1 MRKTLLAS
9 AGLLIVLALLVG
21 FSACSRGTPSGMIE
35 DKVIKI
41 GGCVPLTGAVAYW
54 GISTDQA
61 WKDGAEV
68 INARGG
74 VKVGNKNYM
83 LKVIAYDSKGVT
95 ADAQTV
101 TKRLIEQ
108 DKVKFIYNQAAAS
121 TIGMLEISEPAKVIS
136 SVACWG
142 YLEHYGKNFPF
153 HFRSEMSDYEQG
165 FAYMPFVQKKYPG
178 IKTAAFLG
186 PDDKD
191 GYDCYYSYQRL
202 MKYYGVQDLGVEYF
216 QWETSDFYPLVTKT
230 LQKKPDMIIT
240 SPTPPGIT
248 ASIVKA
254 ARELGFKGPV
264 VSPGA
269 SETKTIL
276 EVCGEQ
282 ADGVVLPVT
291 LEEPQTQ
298 VQKDL
303 GERFKKRF
311 GEFNLYAGNLSWWV
325 YALAEAIQKAGTFED
340 TTKIA
345 AALADVVLK
354 DTYVGTARYGGQGAY
369 GIKRQGVYDCYTM
382 LIEKQKGFLAD
393 VRFPELPPGYD

>member
-1 MRKTLLAS
+1 
-9 AGLLIVLALLVG
+9 
-21 FSACSRGTPSGMIE
+21 MIQ

-74 VKVGNKNYM
+74 VKIGGQKYK
-83 LKVIAYDSKGVT
+83 LQIITYDTKSST
-95 ADAQTV
+95 PDAQTV

-108 DKVKFIYNQAAAS
+108 DKVKYIYNQAAAS
-121 TIGMLEISEPAKVIS
+121 TIGMLEYSEPAKVLS

-142 YLEHYGKNFPF
+142 YLEHYGPKFF
-153 HFRSEMSDYEQG
+153 YHFRSEMSDYEQG
-165 FAYMPFVQKKYPG
+165 FAYVPYMKSKYPG
-178 IKTAAFLG
+178 VKSAAFIG

-202 MKYYGVQDLGVEYF
+202 MKYYNIEDKGVEYF
-216 QWETSDFYPLVTKT
+216 QWDTVDFYPLVTKI
-230 LQKKPDMIIT
+230 LQKKPDWIIT
-240 SPTPPGIT
+240 SPTPPQQT

-264 VSPGA
+264 ASPGA

-276 EVCGEQ
+276 EVCRDK

-291 LEEPQTQ
+291 VEQMQTQ

-303 GERFKKRF
+303 AERFKKRF

-325 YALAEAIQKAGTFED
+325 YALAEAFEKAGTAED
-340 TTKIA
+340 TTKVA
-345 AALADVVLK
+345 TALQDVVLK
-354 DTYVGTARYGGQGAY
+354 DTFFGTARYAGEGAY
-369 GIKRQGVYDCYTM
+369 GIKRQGVYDCYTT
-382 LIEKQKGFLAD
+382 IIDKGKASLGD
-393 VRFPELPPGYD
+393 VRFPELPPGY

>member
-1 MRKTLLAS
+1 MRKAMLVF
-9 AGLLIVLALLVG
+9 AGLLLVLALLVG
-21 FSACSRGTPSGMIE
+21 LGACSRGTPSGQIK

-74 VKVGNKNYM
+74 VKVGNQNYK
-83 LKVIAYDSKGVT
+83 LQIIAYDSKGST
-95 ADAQTV
+95 PDAQTI

-108 DKVKFIYNQAAAS
+108 DKVKYIYNQAAAS

-165 FAYMPFVQKKYPG
+165 FAYMPFVRSKYPG

-202 MKYYGVQDLGVEYF
+202 MKYYNVEDLGVEYF
-216 QWETSDFYPLVTKT
+216 QWETTDFYPLVTKT

-291 LEEPQTQ
+291 LETPKTQ

-303 GERFKKRF
+303 AERFKKRF

-325 YALAEAIQKAGTFED
+325 YALAEAFEKAGTFED
-340 TTKIA
+340 TTKVA
-345 AALADVVLK
+345 AALQDVVLK
-354 DTYVGTARYGGQGAY
+354 DTYVGTARYGGFGAY

-382 LIEKQKGFLAD
+382 MIEKQKGYLAD

>member
-1 MRKTLLAS
+1 MRKTRLLLI
-9 AGLLIVLALLVG
+9 GLLILAVLIG
-21 FSACSRGTPSGMIE
+21 FSACSRGKPSGMLQ

-41 GGCVPLTGAVAYW
+41 GGCVPLTGACAYW
-54 GISTDQA
+54 GLSTDQA

-74 VKVGNKNYM
+74 VKIGGQNYK
-83 LKVIAYDSKGVT
+83 LQIITYDTKTST
-95 ADAQTV
+95 PDAQTA

-108 DKVKFIYNQAAAS
+108 DKVKYIYNQAAAS
-121 TIGMLEISEPAKVIS
+121 TIGMLDISEPAKVLS

-142 YLEHYGKNFPF
+142 YLEHFGPKYFY

-165 FAYMPFVQKKYPG
+165 FAYVPFMKSKYPG
-178 IKTAAFLG
+178 VKSAAFIG

-202 MKYYGVQDLGVEYF
+202 MKYYGIEDKGVEYF
-216 QWETSDFYPLVTKT
+216 QWDNVDFYPLVTKI
-230 LQKKPDMIIT
+230 LQKKPDWIIT
-240 SPTPPGIT
+240 SPTPPQQT

-264 VSPGA
+264 ASPGA

-291 LEEPQTQ
+291 IEQMKTQ

-303 GERFKKRF
+303 AERFKKRF

-325 YALAEAIQKAGTFED
+325 YALAEAFEKAGTAED
-340 TTKIA
+340 TTKVA
-345 AALADVVLK
+345 NALQDVVLK
-354 DTYVGTARYGGQGAY
+354 DTFFGTAKYAGEGAY
-369 GIKRQGVYDCYTM
+369 GIKRQGVYVCYTT
-382 LIEKQKGFLAD
+382 LIEKQKPFLAD
-393 VRFPELPPGYD
+393 VRFPELPPGY

>member
-1 MRKTLLAS
+1 MRKGTYIALAVMLLA
-9 AGLLIVLALLVG
+9 LIVG
-21 FSACSRGTPSGMIE
+21 FSACSRGTPSGQLK

-74 VKVGNKNYM
+74 VKVGNQNYK
-83 LKVIAYDSKGVT
+83 LQIIAYDSKGST
-95 ADAQTV
+95 PDAQTV

-142 YLEHYGKNFPF
+142 YLEHYGKDFPF

-165 FAYMPFVQKKYPG
+165 FAYMPFVKSKYPG

-202 MKYYGVQDLGVEYF
+202 MKYYGVEDLGVEYF

-298 VQKDL
+298 TQKDL
-303 GERFKKRF
+303 AERFKKRF

-325 YALAEAIQKAGTFED
+325 YALAEAISTAGTIDD

-345 AALADVVLK
+345 DALEDVVLK
-354 DTYVGTARYGGQGAY
+354 DTYVGTAKYAGEGAY

-382 LIEKQKGFLAD
+382 MIEDQKGYLAD
-393 VRFPELPPGYD
+393 VRFPELPPGY

>member
-1 MRKTLLAS
+1 MRRALLFV
-9 AGLLIVLALLVG
+9 AGLLILLVAFG
-21 FSACSRGTPSGMIE
+21 ACSRGTPSGMIQ

-41 GGCVPLTGAVAYW
+41 GGAVPLTGAVAYW
-54 GISTDQA
+54 GICTDQA

-74 VKVGNKNYM
+74 VKVGNQNYK
-83 LKVIAYDSKGVT
+83 LQIITYDHKGST
-95 ADAQTV
+95 PDAQTV

-108 DKVKFIYNQAAAS
+108 DKVKYIYNQAAAG
-121 TIGMLEISEPAKVIS
+121 TIGMLEISEPAKVLS

-142 YLEHYGKNFPF
+142 YLEHYGKDFPY

-165 FAYMPFVQKKYPG
+165 FAYMPFVKSKYPG
-178 IKTAAFLG
+178 IEKAAFLG

-202 MKYYGVQDLGVEYF
+202 MKYYDVQDLGVEYF
-216 QWETSDFYPLVTKT
+216 QWETTDFYPLVTKT

-298 VQKDL
+298 AQKDL
-303 GERFKKRF
+303 AERFKKRF

-325 YALAEAIQKAGTFED
+325 YALAEAFTVAGTFED
-340 TTKIA
+340 TTKVA
-345 AALADVVLK
+345 DALEDIVLK
-354 DTYVGTARYGGQGAY
+354 DTYVGTAQYAGEGAY

-382 LIEKQKGFLAD
+382 LIEDQKGFLAD
-393 VRFPELPPGYD
+393 VRFPELPPGY

>member
-1 MRKTLLAS
+1 
-9 AGLLIVLALLVG
+9 
-21 FSACSRGTPSGMIE
+21 
-35 DKVIKI
+35 
-41 GGCVPLTGAVAYW
+41 
-54 GISTDQA
+54 
-61 WKDGAEV
+61 
-68 INARGG
+68 
-74 VKVGNKNYM
+74 
-83 LKVIAYDSKGVT
+83 
-95 ADAQTV
+95 
-101 TKRLIEQ
+101 
-108 DKVKFIYNQAAAS
+108 
-121 TIGMLEISEPAKVIS
+121 
-136 SVACWG
+136 
-142 YLEHYGKNFPF
+142 
-153 HFRSEMSDYEQG
+153 
-165 FAYMPFVQKKYPG
+165 
-178 IKTAAFLG
+178 
-186 PDDKD
+186 
-191 GYDCYYSYQRL
+191 
-202 MKYYGVQDLGVEYF
+202 MKYYSVEDLGVEYF
-216 QWETSDFYPLVTKT
+216 QWETSDFYPLVTKI
-230 LQKKPDMIIT
+230 LQRKPDMIIT

-325 YALAEAIQKAGTFED
+325 YALAEAIEKAGTFED

-345 AALADVVLK
+345 AALADVELK

>member
-1 MRKTLLAS
+1 MRKAMLAF
-9 AGLLIVLALLVG
+9 AGLLVLLVG
-21 FSACSRGTPSGMIE
+21 FGACSRGTPSGQIQ
-35 DKVIKI
+35 DKIIKI
-41 GGCVPLTGAVAYW
+41 GGCVPLTGANAYW
-54 GISTDQA
+54 GICTDQA

-74 VKVGNKNYM
+74 VKIGNQ
-83 LKVIAYDSKGVT
+83 AYKLQIITYDHKGST
-95 ADAQTV
+95 PDAQTA

-108 DKVKFIYNQAAAS
+108 DKVKYIFNQAAAG
-121 TIGMLEISEPAKVIS
+121 TIGMLEIAEPAKVLT

-142 YLEHYGKNFPF
+142 YLEHFGKKFPY

-165 FAYMPFVQKKYPG
+165 FAYVPYMKTKYPG
-178 IKTAAFLG
+178 VKTAAFIG

-202 MKYYGVQDLGVEYF
+202 MKYYGIQDLGVEYF
-216 QWETSDFYPLVTKT
+216 QWDTVDFYPLVTKI
-230 LQKKPDMIIT
+230 LQKKPDWIIT
-240 SPTPPGIT
+240 SPTPPQQT

-264 VSPGA
+264 ASPGA

-291 LEEPQTQ
+291 LEDLQNQ

-303 GERFKKRF
+303 AERFKKRF

-325 YALAEAIQKAGTFED
+325 YALAQAFEKAGTAED
-340 TTKIA
+340 TTKVA
-345 AALADVVLK
+345 TALADVEVK
-354 DTYVGTARYGGQGAY
+354 PFYFGTARYAGEGAY
-369 GIKRQGVYDCYTM
+369 GIKRQGVYDCYTTV
-382 LIEKQKGFLAD
+382 IEKGKSFLAD
-393 VRFPELPPGYD
+393 VRFPELPPGY

>member
-1 MRKTLLAS
+1 MRTARILFS
-9 AGLLIVLALLVG
+9 GLLILLVLFA
-21 FSACSRGTPSGMIE
+21 FSACSRGKPSGMIQ

-74 VKVGNKNYM
+74 VKIGGQKYK
-83 LKVIAYDSKGVT
+83 LQIITYDTKSST
-95 ADAQTV
+95 PDAQTV

-108 DKVKFIYNQAAAS
+108 DKVKYIYNQAAAS
-121 TIGMLEISEPAKVIS
+121 TIGMLEYSEPAKVLS

-142 YLEHYGKNFPF
+142 YLEHYGPKFF
-153 HFRSEMSDYEQG
+153 YHFRSEMSDYEQG
-165 FAYMPFVQKKYPG
+165 FAYVPYMKSKYPG
-178 IKTAAFLG
+178 VKSAAFIG

-202 MKYYGVQDLGVEYF
+202 MKYYNIEDKGVEYF
-216 QWETSDFYPLVTKT
+216 QWDTVDFYPLVTKI
-230 LQKKPDMIIT
+230 LQKKPDWIIT
-240 SPTPPGIT
+240 SPTPPQQT

-264 VSPGA
+264 ASPGA

-276 EVCGEQ
+276 EVCRDK

-291 LEEPQTQ
+291 VEQMQTQ

-303 GERFKKRF
+303 AERFKKRF

-325 YALAEAIQKAGTFED
+325 YALAEAFEKAGTAED
-340 TTKIA
+340 TTKVA
-345 AALADVVLK
+345 TALQDVVLK
-354 DTYVGTARYGGQGAY
+354 DTFFGTARYAGEGAY
-369 GIKRQGVYDCYTM
+369 GIKRQGVYDCYTT
-382 LIEKQKGFLAD
+382 IIDKGKASLGD
-393 VRFPELPPGYD
+393 VRFPELPPGY

>member
-1 MRKTLLAS
+1 MRKAILLF
-9 AGLLIVLALLVG
+9 AGLLALAVLVG
-21 FSACSRGTPSGMIE
+21 FSACSRGTPSGMLE

-54 GISTDQA
+54 GICTDQA

-83 LKVIAYDSKGVT
+83 LKIIAYDSKGVT

-108 DKVKFIYNQAAAS
+108 DKVKYIYNQAAAS

-142 YLEHYGKNFPF
+142 YLEQYGKKFPY

-165 FAYMPFVQKKYPG
+165 FAYMPFVKTKYPG

-202 MKYYGVQDLGVEYF
+202 MKYYSVEDLGVEYF
-216 QWETSDFYPLVTKT
+216 QWETTDFYPLVTKT

-291 LEEPQTQ
+291 LETPQTQ
-298 VQKDL
+298 SQKDL
-303 GERFKKRF
+303 AERFKKRF

-325 YALAEAIQKAGTFED
+325 YALAEAFTVAGTFED
-340 TTKIA
+340 TTKVA
-345 AALADVVLK
+345 DALEDVVLK
-354 DTYVGTARYGGQGAY
+354 DTYVGTARYAGEGAY

-382 LIEKQKGFLAD
+382 LIENQKGYLAD
-393 VRFPELPPGYD
+393 VRFPELPPGY

>member
-1 MRKTLLAS
+1 MRQRRLLLI
-9 AGLLIVLALLVG
+9 GLLILAVLIG
-21 FSACSRGTPSGMIE
+21 FSACSRGKPSGMIQ

-41 GGCVPLTGAVAYW
+41 GGAVPLTGGAAYW
-54 GISTDQA
+54 GICTDQA

-74 VKVGNKNYM
+74 VKIGNQNYK
-83 LKVIAYDSKGVT
+83 LQIISYDTKSST
-95 ADAQTV
+95 PDAQTV

-108 DKVKFIYNQAAAS
+108 DKVKYIFNQAAAS
-121 TIGMLEISEPAKVIS
+121 TIGMLDISEPAKVLS

-142 YLEHYGKNFPF
+142 YLEKFGKDYFY

-165 FAYMPFVQKKYPG
+165 FAYVPYLKTKYPNV
-178 IKTAAFLG
+178 KVAAFIG

-202 MKYYGVQDLGVEYF
+202 MKYYNIEDKGKEYF
-216 QWETSDFYPLVTKT
+216 QWDNVDFYPLVTKI
-230 LQKKPDMIIT
+230 LQLKPDVIIT
-240 SPTPPGIT
+240 SPTPPQQT

-254 ARELGFKGPV
+254 ARELGFKGPI

-282 ADGVVLPVT
+282 ATDIILPVT
-291 LEEPQTQ
+291 IEEMKTQ

-303 GERFKKRF
+303 AERFKKRF

-325 YALAEAIQKAGTFED
+325 YALAAAFEKAGTAED
-340 TTKIA
+340 TTKVA
-345 AALADVVLK
+345 TALADVEIK
-354 DTYVGTARYGGQGAY
+354 DSFFGTAKYSGQGAY
-369 GIKRQGVYDCYTM
+369 GIKRQGVYDCYTTV
-382 LIEKQKGFLAD
+382 IQNRKAFLGD
-393 VRFPELPPGYD
+393 VRFPELPPGY

>member
-1 MRKTLLAS
+1 MRKTRLLLI
-9 AGLLIVLALLVG
+9 GLLILAVLIG
-21 FSACSRGTPSGMIE
+21 FSACSRGKPSGMIQ
-35 DKVIKI
+35 DKLIKI
-41 GGCVPLTGAVAYW
+41 GGAVPLTGGAAYW
-54 GISTDQA
+54 GICTDQA

-74 VKVGNKNYM
+74 VKIGKDNYK
-83 LKVIAYDSKGVT
+83 LQIITYDTKSST
-95 ADAQTV
+95 PDAQTA
-101 TKRLIEQ
+101 TKRLIKQ
-108 DKVKFIYNQAAAS
+108 DKVKYMYNQAAAS
-121 TIGMLEISEPAKVIS
+121 TIGMLDISEPAKVLS

-142 YLEHYGKNFPF
+142 YLEHFGPKYFY

-165 FAYMPFVQKKYPG
+165 FAYVPFMKSKYPG
-178 IKTAAFLG
+178 VKSAAFIG

-202 MKYYGVQDLGVEYF
+202 MKYYGIEDKGVEYF
-216 QWETSDFYPLVTKT
+216 QWDNVDFYPLVTKI
-230 LQKKPDMIIT
+230 LQKKPDWIIT
-240 SPTPPGIT
+240 SPTPPQQT

-264 VSPGA
+264 ASPGA

-291 LEEPQTQ
+291 IEQMKTQ

-303 GERFKKRF
+303 AERFKKRF

-325 YALAEAIQKAGTFED
+325 YALAEAFEKAGTAED
-340 TTKIA
+340 TTKVA
-345 AALADVVLK
+345 NALQDVVLK
-354 DTYVGTARYGGQGAY
+354 DTFFGTAKYAGEGAY
-369 GIKRQGVYDCYTM
+369 GIKRQGVYDCYTT
-382 LIEKQKGFLAD
+382 LIEKQKPFLAD
-393 VRFPELPPGYD
+393 IRFPELPPGY

>member
-1 MRKTLLAS
+1 MRKAMLAF
-9 AGLLIVLALLVG
+9 AGLLFALVLLVG
-21 FSACSRGTPSGMIE
+21 FGACSRGTPSGQIK

-74 VKVGNKNYM
+74 VKVGNQSYQ
-83 LKVIAYDSKGVT
+83 LQVIAYDSKGST
-95 ADAQTV
+95 PDAQTV

-142 YLEHYGKNFPF
+142 YLEHYGKDFPY

-165 FAYMPFVQKKYPG
+165 FAYMPFVKTKYPG

-202 MKYYGVQDLGVEYF
+202 MKYYDVQDLGVEYF

-230 LQKKPDMIIT
+230 LQRKPDMIIT

-325 YALAEAIQKAGTFED
+325 YALAEAIEKAGTFED

-345 AALADVVLK
+345 AALADVELK

-382 LIEKQKGFLAD
+382 LIEKQKGYLAD

>member
-1 MRKTLLAS
+1 MRKKHL
-9 AGLLIVLALLVG
+9 LLIGFLVLAVLIG
-21 FSACSRGTPSGMIE
+21 FSACSRGKPSGMLQ

-74 VKVGNKNYM
+74 VKIGNQNYK
-83 LKVIAYDSKGVT
+83 LQIITYDTKSST
-95 ADAQTV
+95 PDAQTA

-108 DKVKFIYNQAAAS
+108 DKVKYIYNQAAAS
-121 TIGMLEISEPAKVIS
+121 TIGMLDISEPAKVLS

-142 YLEHYGKNFPF
+142 YLEKYGKNYFY

-165 FAYMPFVQKKYPG
+165 FAYIPFMKTKYPG
-178 IKTAAFLG
+178 VKSAAFIG

-191 GYDCYYSYQRL
+191 GYDCYFSYQRL
-202 MKYYGVQDLGVEYF
+202 MKYYGIEDKGVEYF
-216 QWETSDFYPLVTKT
+216 QWDTVDFYPLVTKI
-230 LQKKPDMIIT
+230 LQTKPDWIIT
-240 SPTPPGIT
+240 SPTPPQQT

-264 VSPGA
+264 ASPGA

-291 LEEPQTQ
+291 VEDMQTQ

-303 GERFKKRF
+303 AERFKKRF

-325 YALAEAIQKAGTFED
+325 YALAEAFEKAGTAED
-340 TTKIA
+340 TTKVA
-345 AALADVVLK
+345 EALANVVLK
-354 DTYVGTARYGGQGAY
+354 DTYFGTAKYAGEGAY
-369 GIKRQGVYDCYTM
+369 GIKRQGVYDCYTTV
-382 LIEKQKGFLAD
+382 IEKGKVYLGD
-393 VRFPELPPGYD
+393 KRFPELPPGY

>member
-1 MRKTLLAS
+1 MLAF
-9 AGLLIVLALLVG
+9 AGLLVVVALLVSV
-21 FSACSRGTPSGMIE
+21 SACSRGTPSGMIK

-74 VKVGNKNYM
+74 VKVGNQSYK
-83 LKVIAYDSKGVT
+83 LQIIAYDSKGVT

-108 DKVKFIYNQAAAS
+108 DKVKYIYNQAAAS
-121 TIGMLEISEPAKVIS
+121 TIGMLEISEPAKVLS

-142 YLEHYGKNFPF
+142 YLENFGPKYF
-153 HFRSEMSDYEQG
+153 YHFRSEMSDYEQG
-165 FAYMPFVQKKYPG
+165 FAYMPFVKTKYPG

-202 MKYYGVQDLGVEYF
+202 MKYYNVQDLGVEYF
-216 QWETSDFYPLVTKT
+216 QWETTDFYPLVTKT

-291 LEEPQTQ
+291 LETPVTQ

-325 YALAEAIQKAGTFED
+325 YALAEAFEKAGTFED
-340 TTKIA
+340 TTKVA
-345 AALADVVLK
+345 TALGDVVLK

-382 LIEKQKGFLAD
+382 LIEKQKAYLAD

>member
-1 MRKTLLAS
+1 MRRATLALV
-9 AGLLIVLALLVG
+9 GLLLVLVLLVG
-21 FSACSRGTPSGMIE
+21 FGACSRGTPSGMIE

-142 YLEHYGKNFPF
+142 YLEHYGKDFPY

-165 FAYMPFVQKKYPG
+165 FAYMPFVKTKYPG

-202 MKYYGVQDLGVEYF
+202 MKYYDVQDLGVEYF
-216 QWETSDFYPLVTKT
+216 QWETADFYPLVTKT

-291 LEEPQTQ
+291 LETPQTQ
-298 VQKDL
+298 SQKDL
-303 GERFKKRF
+303 AERFKKRF

-325 YALAEAIQKAGTFED
+325 YALAEAFTVAGTFED
-340 TTKIA
+340 TTKVA
-345 AALADVVLK
+345 DALEDVVLK
-354 DTYVGTARYGGQGAY
+354 DTYVGTARYAGEGAY

-382 LIEKQKGFLAD
+382 LIEDQKGFLAD
-393 VRFPELPPGYD
+393 VRFPELPPGY